1 MSIKIIL
8 DATKL
13 LQVKKYVDNRNYSYY
28 ENNRSASDPKSDE
41 VLGKLGELAV
51 SSYIQDKFKVD
62 AVTDFNI
69 YSKQQKSFAADLRK
83 NIHCKA
89 CSLYTRDIL
98 QRYGRKTAQY
108 SWTFQG
114 RDILQKKDEKDIVV
128 LTFVNINHKQEEMFV
143 FQKVQVEIV
152 AAIPWSLMVP
162 LLEDPLLKKHIGQKY
177 AIYSD
182 HLDFTKYTKN
192 TEIKKVVKNAL

>member
-1 MSIKIIL
+1 MIKITL
-8 DATKL
+8 DKAKL
-13 LQVKKYVDNRNYSYY
+13 LQIQKYVDNRNYSYY
-28 ENNRSASDPKSDE
+28 NNQRSASDPKSDE

-51 SSYIQDKFKVD
+51 SSYIQDKFD
-62 AVTDFNI
+62 IETTTDFSI
-69 YSKQQKSFAADLRK
+69 HKPQQKSFSADLGK

-108 SWTFQG
+108 SWTFQD
-114 RDILQKKDEKDIVV
+114 RDILKEKADKDIVV
-128 LTFVNINHKQEEMFV
+128 LTFVNINHKQEEMFN
-143 FQKVQVEIV
+143 FDKVVVEIV

-162 LLEDPLLKKHIGQKY
+162 LLENPLLKKHIGKKY

-182 HLDFTKYTKN
+182 HVDFIKYTKT
-192 TEIKKVVKNAL
+192 TEIKKVIKSAL